1 MSILLWRKNIDFFYN
16 WIEHFERSEF
26 HHLNIS
32 LPVIFNWQSG
42 SLKMALAR
50 ADELAEWKNDWI
62 ISIHYCFQPI

>member
-1 MSILLWRKNIDFFYN
+1 MSILLWRKFIDFFYN

-50 ADELAEWKNDWI
+50 ADELAEW
-62 ISIHYCFQPI
+62 